1 MNIKKIS
8 GFIVNLESTLPIN
21 EIKYKN
27 IYLWPIIR
35 SYIYGSLLTDEQCK
49 RVSVPA
55 KKEGH
60 WLNRL
65 KSKVFHHKIAI
76 KEVRKQHFEGETD
89 FLFWSRTID
98 HSDKIDG
105 LPYSRHTDPYFE
117 LFNEHYTC
125 RKLEIGSKIKRK
137 VKTTFFPN
145 WITMVPDHNEIRL
158 DHISKKTLNLI
169 NNEFS
174 EYSSN
179 AIPSS
184 FISSKILKIL
194 NLSKI
199 FKEVLKKISPNA
211 VFIVCYHDEN
221 TFAVILACNELSI
234 PTIEVQHGQQ
244 GIYNSLY
251 CRWTNMPRDGY
262 SLLPNYCWMWG
273 EKSKENVLADRYDNQ
288 TNPIPIVGG
297 NRWLF
302 KKMSQKSG
310 LIGDKFIQKLKECQ
324 VVTIATQP
332 FSNIDLLIPD
342 FIYDVINKLPLDIQ
356 WIVKLH
362 PNQIDQIDEIISFIK
377 QKIDNRNI
385 LVREISN
392 YALYDILE
400 VTNFL
405 ITQWSSVIY
414 ECQLF
419 NNIPIVVSETGKE
432 LFSKKI
438 EDGYFLYAKDES
450 SLTEI
455 LKTEHNLPVDIEPY
469 IKHDDRTARIAMN
482 RLVEFTN

>member
-8 GFIVNLESTLPIN
+8 DFIVNLESTIPIN
-21 EIKYKN
+21 EIKYKK
-27 IYLWPIIR
+27 IHLWPIIR
-35 SYIYGSLLTDEQCK
+35 SYIYGSLLTDERSK

-55 KKEGH
+55 KKKGN
-60 WLNRL
+60 WLNLL
-65 KSKVFHHKIAI
+65 KSKIFHHKIAI
-76 KEVRKQHFEGETD
+76 KEVKKKHFEGKTD

-98 HSDKIDG
+98 HSDKVDG

-117 LFNEHYTC
+117 LFNEEYRC
-125 RKLEIGSKIKRK
+125 RKLEIGSEIKRK
-137 VKTTFFPN
+137 VKTTFFPS
-145 WITMVPDHNEIRL
+145 WITMVPDHNEICL
-158 DHISKKTLNLI
+158 DHISKRTLNII

-174 EYSSN
+174 EYSSK

-184 FISSKILKIL
+184 FISSKVLKIL
-194 NLSKI
+194 KLSRI

-221 TFAVILACNELSI
+221 TFAVILACYELNI

-251 CRWTNMPRDGY
+251 CRWTNMPKDGY

-273 EKSKENVLADRYDNQ
+273 EKSKENVLADRNDNQ

-302 KKMSQKSG
+302 KKISLKYSS
-310 LIGDKFIQKLKECQ
+310 IGYSFIQTLRECQ
-324 VVTIATQP
+324 VITIATQP
-332 FSNIDLLIPD
+332 FADINLVIPD
-342 FIYDVINKLPLDIQ
+342 FVYDVIDKLPLDIK
-356 WIVKLH
+356 WLVKLH
-362 PNQIDQIDEIISFIK
+362 PNQLNQIDDIARLIK
-377 QKIDNRNI
+377 QKTNNRNI
-385 LVREISN
+385 LVREILDF
-392 YALYDILE
+392 ALYDILE

-414 ECQLF
+414 ECQSF
-419 NNIPIVVSETGKE
+419 NNIPVVVSETGKE

-455 LKTEHNLPVDIEPY
+455 LEKEHNLPKDPEPY
-469 IKHDDRTARIAMN
+469 IRHDDSTAHNAMS
-482 RLVEFTN
+482 RLANLTK

>member
-1 MNIKKIS
+1 MNIKNIS
-8 GFIVNLESTLPIN
+8 DFIVNLEKAVPVN
-21 EIKYKN
+21 EIKYRK
-27 IYLWPIIR
+27 IHLWPIIR
-35 SYIYGSLLTDEQCK
+35 GYIYGSLLFDDQNQKPSTPE
-49 RVSVPA
+49 
-55 KKEGH
+55 KKDGT
-60 WLNRL
+60 WLSRF
-65 KSKVFHHKIAI
+65 KSKIFHQKIAI
-76 KEVRKQHFEGETD
+76 KEVKKQHFEVEAD

-98 HSDKIDG
+98 HSDKVDG

-117 LFNEHYTC
+117 LFNEQFKC
-125 RKLEIGSKIKRK
+125 RKLEIGPKIKRK
-137 VKTTFFPN
+137 VKTTFLPN

-174 EYSSN
+174 EYSSKE
-179 AIPSS
+179 IPCS
-184 FISSKILKIL
+184 FLSSKILKIL
-194 NLSKI
+194 NLSRI

-221 TFAVILACNELSI
+221 TFAVILACNELNI

-251 CRWTNMPRDGY
+251 CQWTNMPKEGY

-273 EKSKENVLADRYDNQ
+273 EKSKENFLAGRNDNQ

-302 KKMSQKSG
+302 KKISQEVD
-310 LIGDKFIQKLKECQ
+310 LIEDSFIQRLKECQ

-342 FIYDVINKLPLDIQ
+342 FVYNVINKFPLGIQ
-356 WIVKLH
+356 WLVRLH
-362 PNQIDQIDEIISFIK
+362 PNQLIQTDEIISFIK

-385 LVREISN
+385 LVQEISN

-455 LKTEHNLPVDIEPY
+455 LETEHNLPVDAEPY